1 MLAGCIGIDA
11 EVFLS
16 ADLFL
21 EAALLHFT
29 VDGKGEADQSER
41 EYSEAARVHRRC
53 QKLAPLVTS
62 RPGDRS
68 RLERLV
74 TS

>member
-53 QKLAPLVTS
+53 
-62 RPGDRS
+62 
-68 RLERLV
+68 
-74 TS
+74 